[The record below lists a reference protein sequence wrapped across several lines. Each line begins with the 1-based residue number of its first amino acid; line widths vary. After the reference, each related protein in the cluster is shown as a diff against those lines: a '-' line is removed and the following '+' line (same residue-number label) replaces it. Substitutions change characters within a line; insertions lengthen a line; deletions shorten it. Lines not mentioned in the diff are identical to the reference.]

1 VKQRDYQDFLRDI
14 LDSIDKIL
22 TFTENVS
29 FDDFKKN
36 TMMEYAVVRCLEII
50 GEAAM
55 RLPPPIK
62 NKYPNVPW
70 KDMVAMRNKVI
81 HEYFGVDSEILW
93 QTVKDDIPAL
103 RPLIKEIIKDN
114 KKQF

>member
-1 VKQRDYQDFLRDI
+1 MLPVKQRDYQDFLRDI

-22 TFTENVS
+22 SFTENVS
-29 FDDFKKN
+29 FDDFRKN
-36 TMMEYAVVRCLEII
+36 TMMEYSVVRCLEII

-55 RLPPPIK
+55 RLPPSIK
-62 NKYPNVPW
+62 TKYPDVPW

-81 HEYFGVDSEILW
+81 HEYFGVDAEILW

-103 RPLIKEIIKDN
+103 RPLIKEIIKEH
-114 KKQF
+114 K